1 MHDMTSGYVQG
12 GRRSTFDCLEQEN
25 RYDHHGRY
33 SLWKLTRYKRP
44 SKLERLP
51 VRACA
56 VLQAVSRLLYCN
68 GIGGKIAQR
77 PCDAQ
82 LPAQEFI

>member
-1 MHDMTSGYVQG
+1 M
-12 GRRSTFDCLEQEN
+12 STLQQQLL
-25 RYDHHGRY
+25 R
-33 SLWKLTRYKRP
+33 KLTRYERP

-56 VLQAVSRLLYCN
+56 VLQAVSGLFYCN
-68 GIGGKIAQR
+68 GIRSEVAQR

-82 LPAQEFI
+82 LPTQEFV